1 MAKVLPAADEAISRD
16 GHHHPGGRMV
26 QPEVDLTWDLLSDP
40 ALGIFELGW
49 QREGHRGR
57 GIRRP
62 GAASVR

>member
-1 MAKVLPAADEAISRD
+1 
-16 GHHHPGGRMV
+16 MV